1 MNFLEKLFN
10 YAGPTAYLASIG
22 GVIGLI
28 ISSIVGYYA
37 WPGKV
42 IMSSPLALNK
52 IMVAIFPTEFRLV
65 FLLIRTKYGEELWR
79 NNKLAT

>member
-1 MNFLEKLFN
+1 MEKLFN

-37 WPGKV
+37 WPVKV

-52 IMVAIFPTEFRLV
+52 IMVAIFSIEFWLV
-65 FLLIRTKYGEELWR
+65 FLLIRTKYGEEPWR

>member
-10 YAGPTAYLASIG
+10 YAGPNAYLASIG

-28 ISSIVGYYA
+28 VSSIVGYYA
-37 WPGKV
+37 WPVKV
-42 IMSSPLALNK
+42 IMSSPLALN
-52 IMVAIFPTEFRLV
+52 IMVALFPTEFRLV